1 MNIYINAKILH
12 KMNLLWTQIPIS
24 LESFEDTFYMGNFL
38 MYESLLPKLETRHL
52 FPGLLCNLSYDI

>member
-1 MNIYINAKILH
+1 
-12 KMNLLWTQIPIS
+12 MNLLWTQIPIS